1 MSNKLLAFRSNR
13 KMSGVPSFSG
23 KRSCLKR
30 ILGYDAGKD
39 YFVKSLLSK
48 RMPTSTSKVALFY

>member
-1 MSNKLLAFRSNR
+1 MG
-13 KMSGVPSFSG
+13 GVPSFSG

-30 ILGYDAGKD
+30 IKGYDTGKD
-39 YFVKSLLSK
+39 YFVKLLLSK